1 MSHGGDTGNAL
12 DRANQDRKAII
23 GHRSC
28 TFGYGDNEIG
38 NKGFVSAAPLHG
50 ARGWSAII

>member
-23 GHRSC
+23 GHRWC

-50 ARGWSAII
+50 ARGWSSII